1 MNTMTLLIGLVLMM
15 SLTASAYPSRYYSR
29 PPNNYRYYQPEIDRM
44 LGYYNPY
51 YYMVAAPVQ
60 SRSLMSDDYYYQDP
74 YQVSQL
80 NDMFSD
86 YILGQLSK
94 SKGHQRQGVE
104 MRTKANSKNGISRSG
119 SIPGAFLVPAKVNG
133 AFAGPLA
140 VVPAHYGGPGAVTNS
155 AATGAQYLPII
166 DGPNWPFLGRPKV
179 VSSFAVDPQSY
190 SSAGGAQYVP
200 VPDGPNWPYIGVAS
214 PIAESRSSR
223 PSKDYDQHLIDDE
236 SYFPNIDYPFNYYPD
251 DEYLHGN
258 Y

>member
-1 MNTMTLLIGLVLMM
+1 MM
-15 SLTASAYPSRYYSR
+15 SLTASAYPSRRYYSR

>member
-1 MNTMTLLIGLVLMM
+1 MTVLIGLVLMM
-15 SLTASAYPSRYYSR
+15 SSTASAYPSRSYYSR
-29 PPNNYRYYQPEIDRM
+29 PHNNYRYYQPEIDRM

-94 SKGHQRQGVE
+94 SKGQNRQGVE
-104 MRTKANSKNGISRSG
+104 MRTKANSKNGISRAG
-119 SIPGAFLVPAKVNG
+119 NSIPGAFLVPAKVNG

-190 SSAGGAQYVP
+190 SSAGGAPYVP

-223 PSKDYDQHLIDDE
+223 PKDYDQHLIDDE

-251 DEYLHGN
+251 DEYLYGN

>member
-1 MNTMTLLIGLVLMM
+1 MNTMTVLIGLVLMM
-15 SLTASAYPSRYYSR
+15 SLTASAYPSRYYSS
-29 PPNNYRYYQPEIDRM
+29 PSNNYRYYQPEIDRM

-94 SKGHQRQGVE
+94 SKGQNRQGVE
-104 MRTKANSKNGISRSG
+104 MRTKANSKNGISRAG
-119 SIPGAFLVPAKVNG
+119 NSIPGAFLVPAKVNG

-179 VSSFAVDPQSY
+179 SSFGVDSQSY
-190 SSAGGAQYVP
+190 SSGGGAQYVP

-214 PIAESRSSR
+214 PIAESRSSS
-223 PSKDYDQHLIDDE
+223 PKDYDQHLIDDE
-236 SYFPNIDYPFNYYPD
+236 SYFPIDYPLNYYPD
-251 DEYLHGN
+251 DEYLYGN